1 MRTKKFSY
9 HLIEVRTVL
18 GLSVE
23 EMAFVLDIKEQMYK
37 LWEKGDFDSAE
48 ETRYKSNVNFK
59 LATLDIEIEK
69 KILLLRTA
77 LCKFQMSTQFYT
89 LRAREIQKKEE
100 AEKKSVKKSVTGRL
114 SKERN
119 LNGKPLK

>member
-37 LWEKGDFDSAE
+37 LWEKGDFDNAE

-77 LCKFQMSTQFYT
+77 LCKCQMSTQFHT
-89 LRAREIQKKEE
+89 IRAHEIKKKQE
-100 AEKKSVKKSVTGRL
+100 AEKKSVKKSVKTL
-114 SKERN
+114 HSNQRN
-119 LNGKPLK
+119 SNGKG